1 MSSSD
6 LGVLLV
12 SSSGLW
18 GFGALCGRFAPTNGQ
33 WCLQEEDWFLPV
45 IPHSLNHTFYHSLI
59 HRLRHLLTGYITHSF
74 TGCVTCSQATAL
86 THSQVTSL
94 THSTKGFVTDSLT
107 GSVRQ
112 SQTASET
119 HRLTY
124 SLTSSATYTWLT
136 YRSVDLPSKIWTAW
150 LTVFRRSLSCV
161 HKHASMQVNNL
172 MLWNYIVF
180 AFHIH
185 RY

>member
-6 LGVLLV
+6 LGGFVSVLLWFV
-12 SSSGLW
+12 GIWCIVRQVCTDQRTMMSSRRRLVP
-18 GFGALCGRFAPTNGQ
+18 AR
-33 WCLQEEDWFLPV
+33 
-45 IPHSLNHTFYHSLI
+45 HT
-59 HRLRHLLTGYITHSF
+59 SF
-74 TGCVTCSQATAL
+74 TQSHVLSL

-94 THSTKGFVTDSLT
+94 THRLHHSLIHWLRHLLTGYSTHSFTGYVKGFVTDSLT

-136 YRSVDLPSKIWTAW
+136 YRSVYLPSKIWTAW
-150 LTVFRRSLSCV
+150 LIVFRRSLSCV